1 MGKRIC
7 ARLMNQKEVIKK
19 KKLREFGFILGLGF
33 PLLIGWILPF
43 ISGHNFKSWT
53 LFIGIPSL
61 LLAIIYPE
69 ILRNPFKI
77 WMKIGL
83 ILGWFN
89 SKIVFGLVFILI
101 LIPISSIMKIFKYDP
116 LRKRISKK
124 TTTYREL
131 ISNHKVNFTKIF

>member
-33 PLLIGWILPF
+33 PLLIGSILPF

-61 LLAIIYPE
+61 VLAIIYPE

-101 LIPISSIMKIFKYDP
+101 LIPISSIMRIFKYDP

-131 ISNHKVNFTKIF
+131 ISNHNVNFTKIF